1 MQPKL
6 HHPHSLNSC
15 CGRVFGS
22 AGDRVVVEACLT
34 GDEVSLMAFSDGARI
49 ACMPPARDYK
59 RYAAHTPHTPYS
71 SEILFLIL
79 ITFLS
84 NSSEGFPLNRLNL
97 NPPARLLSGDGGPN
111 TGGMGAIAPVPRL
124 SPAHLSSMQAIM
136 QTTVTALAHEGRPF
150 VGVLY
155 GGFMLPRRSEET
167 EVETEVEVDT
177 EDGPQVLEF
186 NCRMGDP
193 ETQSVLS
200 LLDADLLS
208 IMKQVGRLSAQ
219 IIF

>member
-1 MQPKL
+1 
-6 HHPHSLNSC
+6 
-15 CGRVFGS
+15 
-22 AGDRVVVEACLT
+22 
-34 GDEVSLMAFSDGARI
+34 
-49 ACMPPARDYK
+49 
-59 RYAAHTPHTPYS
+59 
-71 SEILFLIL
+71 
-79 ITFLS
+79 
-84 NSSEGFPLNRLNL
+84 
-97 NPPARLLSGDGGPN
+97 
-111 TGGMGAIAPVPRL
+111 MGAIAPVPRL

-136 QTTVTALAHEGRPF
+136 QHTVTALAHEGRPF

-155 GGFMLPRRSEET
+155 GGFMLPRRPNPT
-167 EVETEVEVDT
+167 GVEVEVEVDT